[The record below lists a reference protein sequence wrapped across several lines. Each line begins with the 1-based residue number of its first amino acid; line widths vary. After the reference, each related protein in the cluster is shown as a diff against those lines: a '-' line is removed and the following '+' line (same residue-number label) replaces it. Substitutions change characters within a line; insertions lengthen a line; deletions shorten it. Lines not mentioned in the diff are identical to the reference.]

1 MVKREDGEVNYATST
16 DMVYSCMRYLESKL
30 DEDIELGPKGYL
42 DTLDAANC
50 LEMPLP
56 DAYRP
61 NRGRWLGEHLEALVE
76 MRDSGCSFA
85 EIAAT
90 LNREENSCKCKY
102 WALKKKE
109 GNIAFG
115 RVKKYA
121 ESLLTSESV

>member
-1 MVKREDGEVNYATST
+1 MVKRKDEKVSYATST
-16 DMVYSCMRYLESKL
+16 DMIYSCMRYLESKL
-30 DEDIELGPKGYL
+30 DEDIEALGPKECL
-42 DTLDAANC
+42 NTLDAANC

-109 GNIAFG
+109 GNTAFG
-115 RVKKYA
+115 RGEK
-121 ESLLTSESV
+121 